1 MGIKL
6 LARPNEDGFEIVGN
20 RDGLRRLAEVCL
32 DLADLPKD
40 TAEAQKM
47 GARLP
52 SLCCTNRSMKR
63 GFADPCLDQRTSHC
77 PCSGWRGQVTLTR

>member
-20 RDGLRRLAEVCL
+20 RDGLRRLAEVCM
-32 DLADLPKD
+32 DLADLPED

-47 GARLP
+47 GAQLP
-52 SLCCTNRSMKR
+52 SLLYKPIYETGVR
-63 GFADPCLDQRTSHC
+63 GPMFGPEDLSL
-77 PCSGWRGQVTLTR
+77 SV